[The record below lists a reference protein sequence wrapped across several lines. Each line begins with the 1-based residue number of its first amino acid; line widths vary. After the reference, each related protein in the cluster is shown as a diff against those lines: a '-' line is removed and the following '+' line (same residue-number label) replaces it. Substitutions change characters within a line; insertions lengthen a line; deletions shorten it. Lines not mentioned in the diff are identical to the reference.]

1 MTLRVRDLT
10 YEYLPGQPVLHEIAL
25 SIPQGKVT
33 FILGANGSGKTTL
46 LECLCGVRTV
56 TAGEVTVDGTAIG
69 LLRSRERARTLGY
82 IPQIHEPV
90 FAYTVWEVALMGRAP
105 HLGFLSRPTGAD
117 WAAAER
123 ALESVGLWALR
134 NRPYTTTSGGERRL
148 TLIAR
153 GLAQGARYLLMDEPD
168 AHLDPAYQHRILSNV
183 TRLATDG
190 FTAVISS
197 HTPNNALLYADRVI
211 FLANGRVIM
220 EGTPADVVTP
230 DNLEKAYGIPFEVI
244 KNSAGRRAVL
254 PAIDP
259 VHLGGLCGLSECNE
273 RARETA
279 CASRKDVK

>member
-1 MTLRVRDLT
+1 MTLRARDLA
-10 YEYLPGQPVLHEIAL
+10 YAYLPGQPVLHEISL

-82 IPQIHEPV
+82 VPQIHEPV

-105 HLGFLSRPTGAD
+105 HLGFLSRPTAAD
-117 WAAAER
+117 WSAAER

-134 NRPYTTTSGGERRL
+134 NRPYTATSGGERRL
-148 TLIAR
+148 ALIAR

-168 AHLDPAYQHRILSNV
+168 AHLDPAYQHRILGNV
-183 TRLATDG
+183 IRLASDG
-190 FTAVISS
+190 FTAVVSS
-197 HTPNNALLYADRVI
+197 HTPNNALLYADWLI

-220 EGTPADVVTP
+220 EGPPAEVVTP
-230 DNLEKAYGIPFEVI
+230 GNLERAYGIPFEVI
-244 KNSAGRRAVL
+244 KDGAGRQAVL
-254 PAIDP
+254 PVIGP
-259 VHLGGLCGLSECNE
+259 VPLGEGGDSGT
-273 RARETA
+273 RRREE
-279 CASRKDVK
+279 